1 MVERRVLRALR
12 LRVAR
17 PRPCRWSCPDPASSR
32 PRAPAARRGRRDLGL
47 RVLHD
52 DVVDLGLGRA
62 LGDQR
67 LGALE
72 LVVDLGLERLE
83 RLRAREELAVDE
95 ERRRP
100 ARADLAARGRVRLD
114 LRLALLRVERRLEL
128 AHVQAQLL
136 RVLLV
141 GGAVHRLLVGEDLV
155 VHLPE
160 LALLARGARRDRRR
174 HGVRVER
181 QRQVAPGDA
190 DLALVLVHD
199 LGDGRLDARA
209 ERALEVGELH
219 DRDERVL
226 GALDRRAL
234 DLGAVDRVRVG
245 LTLAR
250 AAAGAAAPPCRG
262 PPWSARRRAARAACR
277 SSASRRPS

>member
-1 MVERRVLRALR
+1 MVLSCSGVFSASAAAWPRR
-12 LRVAR
+12 
-17 PRPCRWSCPDPASSR
+17 
-32 PRAPAARRGRRDLGL
+32 RRRHLGL

-52 DVVDLGLGRA
+52 DVVDLGLGRP

-72 LVVDLGLERLE
+72 LLVDLGLERLE
-83 RLRAREELAVDE
+83 RLRARQELAVDE
-95 ERRRP
+95 EGRRA
-100 ARADLAARGRVRLD
+100 ARADLATGRRVGLD
-114 LRLALLRVERRLEL
+114 LGLALLRVERRLEL
-128 AHVQAQLL
+128 AHVEAQLL

-141 GGAVHRLLVGEDLV
+141 GRAVHGLLVGEDLV

-160 LALLARGARRDRRR
+160 LPLLAGGARRDGGR
-174 HGVRVER
+174 HGVGVEG

-190 DLALVLVHD
+190 DLALVLVHH
-199 LGDGRLDARA
+199 LVDGRLDARA

-219 DRDERVL
+219 DGDQRVL

-234 DLGAVDRVRVG
+234 DLGPEDRGRVG

-250 AAAGAAAPPCRG
+250 RRG
-262 PPWSARRRAARAACR
+262 RRRRPPWSRPALV
-277 SSASRRPS
+277 SSA